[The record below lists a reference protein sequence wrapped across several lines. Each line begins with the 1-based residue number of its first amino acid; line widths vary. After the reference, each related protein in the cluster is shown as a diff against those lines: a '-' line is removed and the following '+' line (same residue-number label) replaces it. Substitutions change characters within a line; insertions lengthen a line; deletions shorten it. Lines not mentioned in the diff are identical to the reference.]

1 MKKIIIVAFILYL
14 VIFTTITYLNK
25 VFFPQK
31 MKALI
36 VTSLR
41 NQTGKDV
48 TLKSLE
54 FNIFKGLILHDL
66 IVSDTKNVILSTR
79 QATCSIFIWP
89 IFKKQ
94 IIIPSISLKAP
105 YIFLER
111 RPDNTFNL
119 EDLFVSL
126 EKKENKPGYN
136 ISVFKVNVLAGN
148 IVFQDS
154 TLATKFKKE
163 IKNIQFNLY
172 LGLPANIK
180 FNFKG
185 EMPNNP
191 TSYINAFGNYK
202 IIDKELSVNIE
213 VKNLL
218 VSEFKAYYSS
228 LENLT
233 SGLIDLQAKIKLKD
247 QLIKADIIAKGSNLL
262 FAKEK
267 LNAKLDSFV
276 RAKIDYN
283 LKAKK
288 LSFEGSCDV
297 LQADIT
303 GIELLGEIKNIQ
315 GKFNFNE
322 RSLIADSLKAQ
333 LWGAPF
339 EIKLGIKNFNT
350 GILNINTDL
359 DLKYLASF
367 AKEKFN
373 FSLINSATGRANL
386 SMSIHTDEKGTWLA
400 QGNFAIK
407 DANLKLDKQENPI
420 ENISSLIEFSQN
432 GFNWKDTKFRYQG
445 ANYETSGTLSN
456 FAAPNVR
463 FRLDSTDLSADA
475 DINLLG
481 KIIKVNQFKG
491 KYFDSQFSA
500 SGEVDNSA
508 LAGPKLD
515 LSGEVNLELNDLN
528 KILDKKYPA
537 IKNMRPA
544 GRMDAQFKLNGNPA
558 DFKNCYVQAK
568 LTSNKFSLYG
578 LNTQDLSLDFFQ
590 DQKIAKIS
598 DIHISFYD
606 GLIEGNGMLNLNFD
620 DLPYQLELKANG
632 IKLEKLKLDTSS
644 KNKIISGTLLG
655 EIKINGFSGD
665 LNKLNGTGK
674 FSISEGKLWELNLL
688 QGVGK
693 LIFAS
698 DLGNIEVSECACDFL
713 IKDKLIYTD
722 KLILKSN
729 IANLSGPVKIGFDNS
744 LNGSLDI
751 EILSN
756 MIPISGTLKDLTT
769 AIAGEAGIFGVIK
782 LSGTLAEPKYSF
794 KPAVTNIIKG
804 LTDIIF
810 GKKQ

>member
-1 MKKIIIVAFILYL
+1 MKKFIIITLVLILIISS
-14 VIFTTITYLNK
+14 VIVYLNK
-25 VFFPQK
+25 VILPK
-31 MKALI
+31 KIKSLI
-36 VTSLR
+36 ITTIKE
-41 NQTGKDV
+41 QTGKDA

-54 FNIFKGLILHDL
+54 FSLFKGLILNDL
-66 IVSDTKNVILSTR
+66 VITDKQNVILSTR
-79 QATCSIFIWP
+79 QASCAVFIWP

-94 IIIPSISLKAP
+94 IIIPSINLKAP

-111 RPDNTFNL
+111 LSDGRFNL
-119 EDLFVSL
+119 EDLFTKDKQEAKKSGFSL
-126 EKKENKPGYN
+126 
-136 ISVFKVNVLAGN
+136 SVFKVSVLAGN
-148 IVFQDS
+148 VVFQDD

-191 TSYINAFGNYK
+191 TSCINASGNYK
-202 IIDKELSVNIE
+202 IIDKELSCNIE

-218 VSEFKAYYSS
+218 VSEFKPYYSS

-233 SGLIDLQAKIKLKD
+233 SGLVDLQSQIKFKD
-247 QLIKADIIAKGSNLL
+247 KLLRASIIAKGDNLL
-262 FAKEK
+262 FTKDK
-267 LNAKLDSFV
+267 LNARLNSLV
-276 RAKIDYN
+276 NAKINYDFG
-283 LKAKK
+283 AKK
-288 LSFEGSCDV
+288 LSFEGFCDV
-297 LQADIT
+297 LQADLT

-322 RSLIADSLKAQ
+322 RSLVADSLKAQ

-339 EIKLGIKNFNT
+339 EVKLGIKDFNT
-350 GILNINTDL
+350 PILNIDTDL

-373 FSLINSATGRANL
+373 TSLINSATGKSILA
-386 SMSIHTDEKGTWLA
+386 MSIYMDEKGTWLA
-400 QGNFAIK
+400 QGNFSIK
-407 DANLKLDKQENPI
+407 EANLKLDKQENPI
-420 ENISSLIEFSQN
+420 ENISSLIEFNQS
-432 GFNWKDTKFRYQG
+432 GFNWKDTKFKYQG

-456 FAAPNVR
+456 FAAPNVK

-481 KIIKVNQFKG
+481 KIIKVNQLKG
-491 KYFDSQFSA
+491 KYFDSQFSV

-508 LAGPKLD
+508 LAGTKVD
-515 LSGEVNLELNDLN
+515 LKGEINLELSNLN
-528 KILDKKYPA
+528 KILDKKYPS
-537 IKNMRPA
+537 IKNMHPA
-544 GRMDAQFKLNGNPA
+544 GRMDTQFKLNGNPA

-578 LNTQDLSLDFFQ
+578 LNVQDLSLDFFQ

-606 GLIEGNGMLNLNFD
+606 GLIEGNGMLNLNSD
-620 DLPYQLELKANG
+620 DLAYQLELKANG

-644 KNKIISGTLLG
+644 KNKTISGTLLG
-655 EIKINGFSGD
+655 EIKINGFSQD
-665 LNKLNGTGK
+665 LSKLNGTGK

-698 DLGNIEVSECACDFL
+698 DLGNIEVSECAGDFL

-756 MIPISGTLKDLTT
+756 MIPVSGTLKDLTT

-782 LSGTLAEPKYSF
+782 LSGTLVEPKYSF